1 MSNAND
7 VVEQEQETHGF
18 VVGWN
23 TPIVIQVGSL
33 LIDTEREVLEL
44 NGQPVIG
51 LDALDIRIAVGEI
64 VRVSL
69 TQYVMSKAAVS
80 TINKKEDTPPS
91 FSLSYP
97 NEDDD
102 EQAGEEATEK

>member
-7 VVEQEQETHGF
+7 VVEQEQETYGF

-23 TPIVIQVGSL
+23 TPIIIQVGSL
-33 LIDTEREVLEL
+33 LIDTERGILEL
-44 NGQPVIG
+44 NGYPITELTSLSIHIAIG
-51 LDALDIRIAVGEI
+51 EV
-64 VRVSL
+64 VRVDL
-69 TQYVMSKAAVS
+69 TQFVLSKAAVS